1 MAKITREKF
10 KTQHNVFDEFTNK
23 DLYKLINEGHFD
35 GLESPVKIG
44 KEANIFSALKG
55 SERVIVKIY
64 RVNSCNFNKM
74 FDYIKSDPRY
84 VGLQG
89 KRRSV
94 ILHWVQR
101 EYRNLLKAR
110 EAGVRVPKP
119 IAIKNY
125 ILVMEFIGKGDEIAP
140 ALKDKQPEDI
150 SGFFKDIVLNMKKLY
165 KAGLVHAD
173 LSAFNIL
180 NLDDKPVFID
190 FSQTSSLQDS
200 RAQEYLSRDVRNVCM
215 YFRKIGL
222 KVNEEDVL
230 KEIKSK

>member
-1 MAKITREKF
+1 MAKNSPEKF
-10 KTQHNVFDEFTNK
+10 KTEHNVFDEFTNR

-35 GLESPVKIG
+35 GLESPIKIG
-44 KEANIFSALKG
+44 KEANLFSALKG
-55 SERVIVKIY
+55 KDKVMVKIY

-84 VGLQG
+84 AGLQG
-89 KRRSV
+89 KRRSI

-119 IAIKNY
+119 IAVKNY
-125 ILVMEFIGKGDEIAP
+125 ILVMEFIGKEDELAP
-140 ALKDKQPEDI
+140 QLKDKKPKDVHK
-150 SGFFKDIVLNMKKLY
+150 FFSDVVDNIRKMY

-180 NLDDKPVFID
+180 NWEDKPVFID

-200 RAQEYLSRDVRNVCM
+200 RAQEYLIRDVKNICA

-222 KVNEEDVL
+222 KVSEEEVL
-230 KEIKSK
+230 KDIRS

>member
-1 MAKITREKF
+1 
-10 KTQHNVFDEFTNK
+10 
-23 DLYKLINEGHFD
+23 
-35 GLESPVKIG
+35 
-44 KEANIFSALKG
+44 
-55 SERVIVKIY
+55 
-64 RVNSCNFNKM
+64 
-74 FDYIKSDPRY
+74 